1 MHSIL
6 IVGCGSIGERHLRC
20 FQQTGRAKA
29 FACDS
34 NAALL
39 ERLAGSYSVETFA
52 DYARGLEAPIDAVVI
67 CAPAHLHIPMALQA
81 LERGKHVLIEKPL
94 SQSLRQVDDL
104 LDAHRRSGLQAAVA
118 YTMHVFPF
126 LIEAREYLRRGQ
138 LGAIRHV
145 VFNSGQPF
153 HKLRPA
159 HAAHY
164 SQTYYRDRKMGGGAI
179 QDALTHT
186 ANWLE
191 SVLGPTDSVMCDCAH
206 QVLPGVTVEDTV
218 NLSSRHGDV
227 LVSYALN
234 QFQMP
239 NETTLQFNS
248 ATGSLRIEFHRQRW
262 GTFFENDTDWS
273 WREAAVPERDSHY
286 INQANRFLDQVES
299 KPSTLCTLEAAAQT
313 LRFNLA
319 ALASSESGA
328 RVLCSSLVAS

>member
-6 IVGCGSIGERHLRC
+6 VVGCGSIGERHVRC
-20 FQQTGRAKA
+20 FQQTGRAYA
-29 FACDS
+29 LACDS

-39 ERLAGSYSVETFA
+39 ERLAGSYSVETFT
-52 DYARGLEAPIDAVVI
+52 DYSHALDAPVDAVVI

-81 LERGKHVLIEKPL
+81 LQRGKHVLIEKPL
-94 SQSLRQVDDL
+94 SQSLRQVDEL
-104 LDAHRRSGLQAAVA
+104 LATHRRSGRQASVA
-118 YTMHVFPF
+118 YTLHVFPF
-126 LIEAREYLRRGQ
+126 LVEAREFLRQGG
-138 LGAIRHV
+138 LGVIKHV
-145 VFNSGQPF
+145 VFTSGQPF

-191 SVLGPTDSVMCDCAH
+191 SVLGPTDSVMADCAH
-206 QVLPGVTVEDTV
+206 QVLAGVTVEDTV
-218 NLSSRHGDV
+218 NVSSRHGDV

-248 ATGSLRIEFHRQRW
+248 ATGSLKIEFHRQRW
-262 GTFFENDTDWS
+262 GTFFESDADWS
-273 WREAAVPERDSHY
+273 WREAPVPARDSHY
-286 INQANRFLDQVES
+286 INQANRFLDQIES

-319 ALASSESGA
+319 ALASAERGA
-328 RVLCSSLVAS
+328 RVQCSSIVAE